1 MATQAEYTAVANDLV
16 KFFTDEIHTLPGWEQ
31 SFIPMDKVPAA
42 AGAVAK
48 RAVDTIDAFRSTP
61 QGEGL

>member
-1 MATQAEYTAVANDLV
+1 MATQADYTAVANDLV

-31 SFIPMDKVPAA
+31 HFIPLDKIPMA

-48 RAVDTIDAFRSTP
+48 RAVDTLDAFRAKETT
-61 QGEGL
+61 GA